1 MVLLNQMPI
10 AIKDSKIDITSE
22 KLTKELAKEF
32 TKYLK
37 GGEFI
42 FLYGEMGVGKT
53 TFIRYLINQLQKKN
67 NVKITEVTSP
77 TFNLLYEYEIKSLKV
92 MHYDLYR
99 LESLKEID
107 QLGIFENS
115 EKVITIV
122 EWPEKIKKNVENRL
136 EITFYYENDKENRKL
151 KFQGFG
157 KWKNFKLDEI

>member
-1 MVLLNQMPI
+1 MLKYKLSQINNI
-10 AIKDSKIDITSE
+10 SKKISSNISNTDC
-22 KLTKELAKEF
+22 
-32 TKYLK
+32 
-37 GGEFI
+37 I
-42 FLYGEMGVGKT
+42 FLFGELGSGKT
-53 TFIRYLINQLQKKN
+53 TFTRSLINGLQKKN
-67 NVKITEVTSP
+67 KVSKTEVLSP
-77 TFNLLYEYEIKSLKV
+77 TFNLLYEYEIKSIKV

-99 LESLKEID
+99 LDALKEVD

-157 KWKNFKLDEI
+157 KWKNFKLNAI

>member
-1 MVLLNQMPI
+1 MLKYNLSQI
-10 AIKDSKIDITSE
+10 DTISKKILSNLSSTDC
-22 KLTKELAKEF
+22 
-32 TKYLK
+32 
-37 GGEFI
+37 I
-42 FLYGEMGVGKT
+42 FLFGELGSGKT
-53 TFIRYLINQLQKKN
+53 TFTRSLINGLQEKN
-67 NVKITEVTSP
+67 KVNKTEVLSP

-99 LESLKEID
+99 LKAIKEVD

-115 EKVITIV
+115 ENVITIV